1 MGHPIS
7 YNWYEFAPHMGTTP
21 ATPQSPSRI
30 IDELERIPEL
40 DPYAVIF
47 PYIRMGRSITG
58 FVLNETKGKFG
69 PFENQIFLGDYTQSI
84 IMRATTEQIN
94 GVWQGAC
101 YPFREGLSTGILNIH
116 FTPEGKLLTGGT
128 NRGWPVRGLKPY
140 ALERIEWTGL
150 MPFEIERVSIT
161 PDGFRMD
168 FTKAVG
174 QETGAQADSYVVTTF
189 THHYQGGYGGPE
201 IEALFCG
208 QLDAERHP
216 SFADLKGLKV
226 SSHFL
231 IRRDGGLVQ
240 FVATT
245 DRAWHAGQSE
255 FQSRTSCN
263 DFSIGIE
270 LEGSDDE
277 AFTPVQM
284 TQLLGLSALLVTAHS
299 SLRYVVGHSDI
310 APGRKTDPGPFF
322 DWQTFLSGCQE
333 TGLGLTNPFLK
344 II

>member
-1 MGHPIS
+1 MQEKASAPGWLSLGPSGPIRHCPS
-7 YNWYEFAPHMGTTP
+7 PHFD
-21 ATPQSPSRI
+21 ARPSAG
-30 IDELERIPEL
+30 PL
-40 DPYAVIF
+40 DLLVIHNISL
-47 PYIRMGRSITG
+47 P
-58 FVLNETKGKFG
+58 KG
-69 PFENQIFLGDYTQSI
+69 
-84 IMRATTEQIN
+84 
-94 GVWQGAC
+94 V
-101 YPFREGLSTGILNIH
+101 
-116 FTPEGKLLTGGT
+116 
-128 NRGWPVRGLKPY
+128 
-140 ALERIEWTGL
+140 
-150 MPFEIERVSIT
+150 
-161 PDGFRMD
+161 
-168 FTKAVG
+168 
-174 QETGAQADSYVVTTF
+174 
-189 THHYQGGYGGPE
+189 YGGPE

-284 TQLLGLSALLVTAHS
+284 GQLLGLSALLVNAHS
-299 SLRYVVGHSDI
+299 SLRFVAGHSDI

-333 TGLGLTNPFLK
+333 TDLGLTNPFLK